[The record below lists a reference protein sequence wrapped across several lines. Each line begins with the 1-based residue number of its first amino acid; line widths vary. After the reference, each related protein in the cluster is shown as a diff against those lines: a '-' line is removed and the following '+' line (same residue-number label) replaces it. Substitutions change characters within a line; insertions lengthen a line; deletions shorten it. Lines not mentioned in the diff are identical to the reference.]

1 MMMTVNDLGLRKQ
14 YPREN
19 SEEAFAELVHT
30 WKVNETKIPLLSN
43 SSSETV
49 RGYRPSGI
57 APTAAGGPG
66 RPGTGNL
73 WP

>member
-19 SEEAFAELVHT
+19 SEEAFAELFHT

-43 SSSETV
+43 SL
-49 RGYRPSGI
+49 
-57 APTAAGGPG
+57 PTP
-66 RPGTGNL
+66 RKR
-73 WP
+73 